1 MSENEI
7 KREYFQWLCNLVNA
21 DPLHHLLWTFLH
33 NEWFIWVLPMDENR
47 AEDGK
52 YLRYLYSLERVEKGR
67 VTAEEVD
74 HALSGPCTIL
84 EFLVGLAKRIEDDIM
99 YNAESDGSKIDVWF
113 WEMIR
118 NLGLEKYDDA
128 HYNEVEIKDIVTR
141 FMLRKYPKNGSGNIF
156 KIGQKNGH
164 WTKNIEIWEQVQLW
178 ATQ

>member
-7 KREYFQWLCNLVNA
+7 KKEYLQWLCNMVNA
-21 DPLHHLLWTFLH
+21 DPLHHLLWIFLH

-84 EFLVGLAKRIEDDIM
+84 EFLVGLLM
-99 YNAESDGSKIDVWF
+99 
-113 WEMIR
+113 
-118 NLGLEKYDDA
+118 
-128 HYNEVEIKDIVTR
+128 
-141 FMLRKYPKNGSGNIF
+141 
-156 KIGQKNGH
+156 
-164 WTKNIEIWEQVQLW
+164 
-178 ATQ
+178 